1 MAAAIKYSCDRK
13 IQVRSLRQRALVF
26 GMRAIQLIFA
36 LLVSV
41 CADVSLDAQIDRVT
55 GKNFATRSEVLAT
68 HGMVCTSVPAATQ
81 VGLEI
86 LKRGGSAVDAAIAAN
101 ATLGLMEPVS
111 NGVGGDLF
119 AIVYSA
125 KENKL
130 YGINGS
136 GRSPLAPSYDQMKTE
151 LAKLHRETIPP
162 LGMLS
167 INVPGCVDA
176 WAELHKK
183 FGKLKLSDDLAPA
196 IHYAEEGF
204 PVTDL
209 IAYYWAFGPR
219 LYKGFPGAFLETYT
233 LDGKGGTPAKGDIF
247 KNPAL
252 ARTLRLIGEKGRD
265 AFYKGEIADKIDA
278 FMRANGGFL
287 RKIDFEKHT
296 STWVEPVSINYRGY
310 DVFELPPNGQ
320 GIAALQMLN
329 ILEGFDLRAMGRN
342 SPETLHTMIE
352 AKKIVWA
359 DRAKFYADPAF
370 AKIPLPG
377 LLSKTYAT
385 ERRKLIDPNH
395 AAKRVEPGNPLDG
408 GQGASLTRSTE
419 CQFVGSTEQAGS
431 LLAETGKAAYP
442 PGDTIYMCT
451 ADDEGNMVSL
461 IQSNYRGMGSGIVV
475 PGLGFMFQDRGELFS
490 MDPQHANVYA
500 PGKRPFHT
508 IIPGFV
514 MKEGKPWEAF
524 GVMGGDMQPQGH
536 VQVLTNQIDF
546 GLNVQEAGD
555 ASRWHHEGDN
565 EPTGEKMENGG
576 YVEVESGIPYESV
589 RELRK
594 KGHDMRFDVGGYGG
608 YQAIKV
614 EMHNGQRVYVGA
626 SESRKDGQAAGY

>member
-1 MAAAIKYSCDRK
+1 MRK
-13 IQVRSLRQRALVF
+13 FIQWISAL
-26 GMRAIQLIFA
+26 A
-36 LLVSV
+36 LFLT
-41 CADVSLDAQIDRVT
+41 AHAGNAQIDRIT
-55 GKNFATRSEVLAT
+55 GKNFATRSEVLER

-81 VGLEI
+81 VGLDI

-136 GRSPLAPSYDQMKTE
+136 GRSPLGLSYDKMKAE

-162 LGMLS
+162 HGMLP
-167 INVPGCVDA
+167 INVPGTVDA
-176 WAELHKK
+176 WAELQKK

-196 IHYAEEGF
+196 VRYAEEGF

-219 LYKGFPGAFLETYT
+219 LYKGLPGAFLETYT
-233 LDGKGGTPAKGDIF
+233 LPVERAHPGADQPPDAERRETAPAPSAARRTPAKGDIF

-252 ARTLRLIGEKGRD
+252 ARTLRLIGERGRD
-265 AFYKGEIADKIDA
+265 GFYKGEVADKVEA

-287 RKIDFEKHT
+287 AKTDFEKHT

-320 GIAALQMLN
+320 GIATLQMLN
-329 ILEGFDLRAMGRN
+329 VLEGFDLRAMGRS

-352 AKKIVWA
+352 AKKLAWA
-359 DRAKFYADPAF
+359 DRAKYYADPAF
-370 AKIPLPG
+370 AKIPLAG
-377 LLSKTYAT
+377 LLSKKYAV
-385 ERRKLIDPNH
+385 ERRKLIDPKH
-395 AAKRVEPGNPLDG
+395 AAKKVEAGNPALD
-408 GQGASLTRSTE
+408 Q
-419 CQFVGSTEQAGS
+419 
-431 LLAETGKAAYP
+431 
-442 PGDTIYMCT
+442 GDTIYLCT

-490 MDPQHANVYA
+490 MEPTHANVYA
-500 PGKRPFHT
+500 PGKRHFHT

-514 MKEGKPWEAF
+514 MKDGKPWEAF
-524 GVMGGDMQPQGH
+524 GVMGGGMQPQGH
-536 VQVLTNQIDF
+536 AQVLTNQIDF
-546 GLNVQEAGD
+546 GMA
-555 ASRWHHEGDN
+555 
-565 EPTGEKMENGG
+565 
-576 YVEVESGIPYESV
+576 
-589 RELRK
+589 
-594 KGHDMRFDVGGYGG
+594 
-608 YQAIKV
+608 
-614 EMHNGQRVYVGA
+614 
-626 SESRKDGQAAGY
+626 

>member
-1 MAAAIKYSCDRK
+1 MSEMRG
-13 IQVRSLRQRALVF
+13 VQRVSFAFLALAV
-26 GMRAIQLIFA
+26 G
-36 LLVSV
+36 S
-41 CADVSLDAQIDRVT
+41 SLDAQIDRIT

-68 HGMVCTSVPAATQ
+68 HGMVCTSIPTATQ
-81 VGLEI
+81 VGLDI

-111 NGVGGDLF
+111 NGIGGDLF
-119 AIVYSA
+119 AIIYSA

-136 GRSPLAPSYDQMKTE
+136 GRSPLGLSYDQMKAE
-151 LAKLHRETIPP
+151 LAKLDRQTIPP
-162 LGMLS
+162 LGMLPIS
-167 INVPGCVDA
+167 VPGCVDA

-196 IHYAEEGF
+196 IRYAEEGF

-209 IAYYWAFGPR
+209 IAYYWALGPR
-219 LYKGFPGAFLETYT
+219 LYKGLPGAFLETYT
-233 LDGKGGTPAKGDIF
+233 LPGERAHAGADESPDAERREGVPAPSAARRTPAKGDIF

-252 ARTLRLIGEKGRD
+252 ARTLRLIGERGRD
-265 AFYKGEIADKIDA
+265 GFYKGEVADKIDA

-287 RKIDFEKHT
+287 RKTDFEKHN
-296 STWVEPVSINYRGY
+296 STWVEPVSANYRGY

-320 GIAALQMLN
+320 GIAALQILN
-329 ILEGFDLRAMGRN
+329 ILEGFDLRVMGRN
-342 SPETLHTMIE
+342 SPEALHTMIE

-370 AKIPLPG
+370 AKIPLAG
-377 LLSKTYAT
+377 LLSKTYAA
-385 ERRKLIDPNH
+385 ERRKLIDPNR
-395 AAKRVEPGNPLDG
+395 AAKTVDAGNPALDG
-408 GQGASLTRSTE
+408 
-419 CQFVGSTEQAGS
+419 
-431 LLAETGKAAYP
+431 
-442 PGDTIYMCT
+442 GDTIYLCT
-451 ADDEGNMVSL
+451 TDDEGNMVSL

-475 PGLGFMFQDRGELFS
+475 PGVGFMFQDRGELFS
-490 MDPQHANVYA
+490 MEPGDANVYA

-514 MKEGKPWEAF
+514 LKDGKPWEAF
-524 GVMGGDMQPQGH
+524 GVMGGGMQPQGH

-555 ASRWHHEGDN
+555 ASRWQHEGDN
-565 EPTGEKMENGG
+565 EPTGEKMTEGG
-576 YVEVESGIPYESV
+576 YVEVESGIPYETV

-594 KGHDMRFDVGGYGG
+594 KGHDVRFDVGGYGG
-608 YQAIKV
+608 YQAIKE
-614 EMHNGQRVYVGA
+614 EMHDGQRVYVGA
-626 SESRKDGQAAGY
+626 SDSRKDGMAAGY

>member
-1 MAAAIKYSCDRK
+1 MRWIKP
-13 IQVRSLRQRALVF
+13 VSLGL
-26 GMRAIQLIFA
+26 FA
-36 LLVSV
+36 LLI
-41 CADVSLDAQIDRVT
+41 ADLRLNGQIDRIT
-55 GKNFATRSEVLAT
+55 GKNFATRSEVLAR

-81 VGLEI
+81 VGIDI

-111 NGVGGDLF
+111 NGIGGDLF

-136 GRSPLAPSYDQMKTE
+136 GRSPLGLSYHQMKGE
-151 LAKLHRETIPP
+151 LAKLDRETIPP
-162 LGMLS
+162 VGMLPIS
-167 INVPGCVDA
+167 IPGTVDA
-176 WAELHKK
+176 WAELNKK

-196 IHYAEEGF
+196 IRYAEEGF
-204 PVTDL
+204 PVTEL

-219 LYKGFPGAFLETYT
+219 LYKGLPGAFLETYT
-233 LDGKGGTPAKGDIF
+233 LDGKRRTPAKGDIF

-252 ARTLRLIGEKGRD
+252 AKTLQLIGEKGRD
-265 AFYKGEIADKIDA
+265 VFYKGEIADKIDD
-278 FMRANGGFL
+278 FMRTNGGFL
-287 RKIDFEKHT
+287 RKADFEKHT
-296 STWVEPVSINYRGY
+296 SGWVEPVSTSYRGY

-320 GIAALQMLN
+320 GIAALQILN

-342 SPETLHTMIE
+342 SPDTLHTMIE
-352 AKKIVWA
+352 AKKIAWA

-370 AKIPLPG
+370 AKIPLVG
-377 LLSKTYAT
+377 LLSKSYAA

-395 AAKRVEPGNPLDG
+395 ANKTVEAGVPQN
-408 GQGASLTRSTE
+408 GAGAPPRRAAEVSAR
-419 CQFVGSTEQAGS
+419 GRAGS
-431 LLAETGKAAYP
+431 SP
-442 PGDTIYMCT
+442 FIDDGDTIYMCT
-451 ADDEGNMVSL
+451 ADNEGNMVSL

-514 MKEGKPWEAF
+514 MKDGKPWEAF
-524 GVMGGDMQPQGH
+524 GVMGGGMQPQGH

-555 ASRWHHEGDN
+555 ASRWQHEGDN
-565 EPTGEKMENGG
+565 EPTGEKMTGSGG
-576 YVEVESGIPYESV
+576 YVEVESGIPYETV

-594 KGHDMRFDVGGYGG
+594 KGHDVRFDVGGYGG

-614 EMHNGQRVYVGA
+614 EMHDGQRVYVGA
-626 SESRKDGQAAGY
+626 SESRKDGMAAGY

>member
-1 MAAAIKYSCDRK
+1 MWLM
-13 IQVRSLRQRALVF
+13 RSITSPAL
-26 GMRAIQLIFA
+26 GLLA
-36 LLVSV
+36 LCILMTP
-41 CADVSLDAQIDRVT
+41 LDAQIDRIT
-55 GKNFATRSEVLAT
+55 GKNFSTRSEVLAR

-81 VGLEI
+81 VGVEI

-111 NGVGGDLF
+111 NGIGGDLF

-136 GRSPLAPSYDQMKTE
+136 GRSPLGLSYDQMKAE
-151 LAKLHRETIPP
+151 LAKLPARNATHNVSGGHRETIPP
-162 LGMLS
+162 LGMLPIS
-167 INVPGCVDA
+167 VPGTVDA
-176 WAELHKK
+176 WSELHKK

-196 IHYAEEGF
+196 IRYAEEGF
-204 PVTDL
+204 PVTEL

-219 LYKGFPGAFLETYT
+219 LYKGLPGAFLETYT
-233 LDGKGGTPAKGDIF
+233 LDGKGRTPAKGDIF
-247 KNPAL
+247 KNLAL
-252 ARTLRLIGEKGRD
+252 AKTLRLIGEKGRD
-265 AFYKGEIADKIDA
+265 AFYKGEIANKIDA

-287 RKIDFEKHT
+287 RKIDFEKHA
-296 STWVEPVSINYRGY
+296 STWVEPVSTNYRGY

-320 GIAALQMLN
+320 GIAALQILN

-352 AKKIVWA
+352 AKKIAWA

-370 AKIPLPG
+370 AKIPLAG
-377 LLSKTYAT
+377 LLSKSYAA

-395 AAKRVEPGNPLDG
+395 AAKKVEAGNPALD
-408 GQGASLTRSTE
+408 Q
-419 CQFVGSTEQAGS
+419 
-431 LLAETGKAAYP
+431 
-442 PGDTIYMCT
+442 GDTIYMCT

-514 MKEGKPWEAF
+514 MKDGKPWEAF
-524 GVMGGDMQPQGH
+524 GVMGGGMQPQGH

-555 ASRWHHEGDN
+555 ASRWQHEGDN
-565 EPTGEKMENGG
+565 EPTGEKITASGG
-576 YVEVESGIPYESV
+576 YVEVESGIPYETV

-594 KGHDMRFDVGGYGG
+594 KGHDVRFDVGGYGG

-614 EMHNGQRVYVGA
+614 EVHDGQRVYVGA
-626 SESRKDGQAAGY
+626 SEARKDGMAAGY

>member
-1 MAAAIKYSCDRK
+1 MWLVRWIKVS
-13 IQVRSLRQRALVF
+13 
-26 GMRAIQLIFA
+26 FA
-36 LLVSV
+36 LLALLIVG
-41 CADVSLDAQIDRVT
+41 LLNAQIDRIT
-55 GKNFATRSEVLAT
+55 GKNFATRSEVLAR

-81 VGLEI
+81 VGIDI

-130 YGINGS
+130 FGINGS
-136 GRSPLAPSYDQMKTE
+136 GRSPLGLSYDQMKAE
-151 LAKLHRETIPP
+151 LAKLHRQTIPP
-162 LGMLS
+162 VGMLPIS
-167 INVPGCVDA
+167 VPGTVDA
-176 WAELHKK
+176 WAELHKR

-196 IHYAEEGF
+196 IRYAEEGF
-204 PVTDL
+204 PVTEL

-219 LYKGFPGAFLETYT
+219 LYKGLPGAFLETYT
-233 LDGKGGTPAKGDIF
+233 LDGKGRTPAKGDIF

-252 ARTLRLIGEKGRD
+252 AKTLRLIGEKGRD
-265 AFYKGEIADKIDA
+265 AFYKGEIADKIDE

-287 RKIDFEKHT
+287 RKADFEKHT
-296 STWVEPVSINYRGY
+296 STWVEPVSTSYRGY

-320 GIAALQMLN
+320 GIAALQILN

-342 SPETLHTMIE
+342 WPETLHAMIE
-352 AKKIVWA
+352 AKKIAWA

-370 AKIPLPG
+370 AKIPLTG
-377 LLSKTYAT
+377 LLSKSYGA

-395 AAKRVEPGNPLDG
+395 AAKKVEAGNPEN
-408 GQGASLTRSTE
+408 GAGAPRRRS
-419 CQFVGSTEQAGS
+419 VAASAPGRAGS
-431 LLAETGKAAYP
+431 SSVIDD
-442 PGDTIYMCT
+442 GDTIYMCT

-490 MDPQHANVYA
+490 IDPTHANVYA

-514 MKEGKPWEAF
+514 MKDGKPWEAF
-524 GVMGGDMQPQGH
+524 GVMGGGMQPQGH

-555 ASRWHHEGDN
+555 ASRWQHEGDN
-565 EPTGEKMENGG
+565 EPTGEKMTESGG
-576 YVEVESGIPYESV
+576 YVEVESGIPYETV

-614 EMHNGQRVYVGA
+614 EMHDGQRVYVGA
-626 SESRKDGQAAGY
+626 SESRKDGMAAGY

>member
-1 MAAAIKYSCDRK
+1 MKSIR
-13 IQVRSLRQRALVF
+13 VLL
-26 GMRAIQLIFA
+26 
-36 LLVSV
+36 LLVIFS
-41 CADVSLDAQIDRVT
+41 AFPGVSSAQIDRIT
-55 GKNFATRSEVLAT
+55 GKNFATRSEVLAR
-68 HGMVCTSVPAATQ
+68 HGMVCTSMPAATQ
-81 VGLEI
+81 VGLDI

-119 AIVYSA
+119 AIVYNA

-136 GRSPLAPSYDQMKTE
+136 GRSPLGLSYEQMKAE
-151 LAKLHRETIPP
+151 LDKLNRKTIPP
-162 LGMLS
+162 TGMLP
-167 INVPGCVDA
+167 II
-176 WAELHKK
+176 K
-183 FGKLKLSDDLAPA
+183 FADDLAPA

-209 IAYYWAFGPR
+209 IAYYWSFGPR
-219 LYKGFPGAFLETYT
+219 LYKGLPGTFLETYT
-233 LDGKGGTPAKGDIF
+233 LDGKGHTPGKGDIF

-252 ARTLRLIGEKGRD
+252 AKTLRLIGERGRD
-265 AFYKGEIADKIDA
+265 VFYKGEIADKIEM
-278 FMRANGGFL
+278 FMRESGGFL
-287 RKIDFEKHT
+287 RKADFEKHT
-296 STWVEPVSINYRGY
+296 STWVDPVSTNYRGY

-320 GIAALQMLN
+320 GIATLQMLN

-342 SPETLHTMIE
+342 SPDTLHTMIE
-352 AKKIVWA
+352 TKKIVWA

-370 AKIPLPG
+370 AKIPLKS
-377 LLSKTYAT
+377 LLSKEYAA

-395 AAKRVEPGNPLDG
+395 GSKHVDPGNLALD
-408 GQGASLTRSTE
+408 Q
-419 CQFVGSTEQAGS
+419 
-431 LLAETGKAAYP
+431 
-442 PGDTIYMCT
+442 GDTIYLCT

-490 MDPQHANVYA
+490 MEQGHANVYA

-514 MKEGKPWEAF
+514 MKDGKPREAF
-524 GVMGGDMQPQGH
+524 GVMGGGMQPQGH

-555 ASRWHHEGDN
+555 ASRWQHEGDN
-565 EPTGEKMENGG
+565 EPTGEKMEKGG

-589 RELRK
+589 RELK
-594 KGHDMRFDVGGYGG
+594 KRGHDVRFDVGGYGG

-614 EMHNGQRVYVGA
+614 EMHDGQRVYVGA

>member
-1 MAAAIKYSCDRK
+1 MWP
-13 IQVRSLRQRALVF
+13 VRWFKLSFGLLALFTVDLSLN
-26 GMRAIQLIFA
+26 
-36 LLVSV
+36 
-41 CADVSLDAQIDRVT
+41 AQIDRIT
-55 GKNFATRSEVLAT
+55 GKNFATRSEVLAR

-81 VGLEI
+81 VGVEI

-111 NGVGGDLF
+111 NGIGGDLF

-136 GRSPLAPSYDQMKTE
+136 GRSPLGLSYDQMKAE

-162 LGMLS
+162 TGMLPIS
-167 INVPGCVDA
+167 VPGTVDA
-176 WAELHKK
+176 WSELHKR
-183 FGKLKLSDDLAPA
+183 FGKLNLSDDLAPA
-196 IHYAEEGF
+196 IRYAEEGF
-204 PVTDL
+204 PVTEL
-209 IAYYWAFGPR
+209 IAYYWGFGPR
-219 LYKGFPGAFLETYT
+219 LYKGLPGGFLETYT
-233 LDGKGGTPAKGDIF
+233 LDGKGRTPAKGDIF

-252 ARTLRLIGEKGRD
+252 AKTLRLIGEKGRD
-265 AFYKGEIADKIDA
+265 VFYKGEIADKIDE

-287 RKIDFEKHT
+287 RKADFEKHT
-296 STWVEPVSINYRGY
+296 STWVEPVSTNYRGY

-320 GIAALQMLN
+320 GIAALQILN

-342 SPETLHTMIE
+342 SPETLHAMIE
-352 AKKIVWA
+352 AKKIAWA
-359 DRAKFYADPAF
+359 DRAKFYADPDF
-370 AKIPLPG
+370 EKIPLAG
-377 LLSKTYAT
+377 LLSKKYAA

-395 AAKRVEPGNPLDG
+395 AAKSVSAGSVEAGVSPANPKTA
-408 GQGASLTRSTE
+408 QLTRLPL
-419 CQFVGSTEQAGS
+419 QARS
-431 LLAETGKAAYP
+431 ALDQ
-442 PGDTIYMCT
+442 GDTIYMCT

-514 MKEGKPWEAF
+514 MKDGKPWEAF
-524 GVMGGDMQPQGH
+524 GVMGGGMQPQGH
-536 VQVLTNQIDF
+536 VQVLTNQVDF

-555 ASRWHHEGDN
+555 ASRWQHEGDN
-565 EPTGEKMENGG
+565 EPTGEKMTESGG
-576 YVEVESGIPYESV
+576 YVEVESGIPYETV

-594 KGHDMRFDVGGYGG
+594 RGHDVRFDVGGYGG

-614 EMHNGQRVYVGA
+614 EMHDGQRVYVGA
-626 SESRKDGQAAGY
+626 SESRKDGMAAGY

>member
-1 MAAAIKYSCDRK
+1 MWLVRWIKVSFW
-13 IQVRSLRQRALVF
+13 LL
-26 GMRAIQLIFA
+26 A
-36 LLVSV
+36 LLIVGFR
-41 CADVSLDAQIDRVT
+41 LNAQIDRIT
-55 GKNFATRSEVLAT
+55 GKNFATRSEVLAR
-68 HGMVCTSVPAATQ
+68 HGMVCTSVPAATE
-81 VGLEI
+81 VGIDI

-111 NGVGGDLF
+111 NGIGGDLF

-136 GRSPLAPSYDQMKTE
+136 GRSPLGLSYDQMKAE
-151 LAKLHRETIPP
+151 LAKLNRNAIPP
-162 LGMLS
+162 TGMLPIS
-167 INVPGCVDA
+167 VPGTVDA

-196 IHYAEEGF
+196 IRYAEEGF
-204 PVTDL
+204 PVTEL

-219 LYKGFPGAFLETYT
+219 LYKGLPGAFLETYT
-233 LDGKGGTPAKGDIF
+233 LDGKGRTPAKGDIF
-247 KNPAL
+247 KNPDL
-252 ARTLRLIGEKGRD
+252 AKSLRLIGEKGPD
-265 AFYKGEIADKIDA
+265 AFYKGEIADKIDE

-287 RKIDFEKHT
+287 RKADFEKHT
-296 STWVEPVSINYRGY
+296 STWVEPVSTTYRGY
-310 DVFELPPNGQ
+310 EVFELPPNGQ

-342 SPETLHTMIE
+342 SPETLHAMVE
-352 AKKIVWA
+352 AKKIAWA

-370 AKIPLPG
+370 AKIPLAG
-377 LLSKTYAT
+377 LLSKNYAA

-395 AAKRVEPGNPLDG
+395 AAKKVEAGDPGNG
-408 GQGASLTRSTE
+408 VGASPRRS
-419 CQFVGSTEQAGS
+419 VGASARRRAGS
-431 LLAETGKAAYP
+431 SSVIDD
-442 PGDTIYMCT
+442 GDTIYMCT

-490 MDPQHANVYA
+490 MDPNHANVYA

-514 MKEGKPWEAF
+514 MKDGKPWEAF
-524 GVMGGDMQPQGH
+524 GVMGGGMQPQGH

-555 ASRWHHEGDN
+555 ASRWQHEGDN
-565 EPTGEKMENGG
+565 EPTGEKMTESGG
-576 YVEVESGIPYESV
+576 YVEVESGISYETV

-594 KGHDMRFDVGGYGG
+594 KGHDMRFDIGGYGG
-608 YQAIKV
+608 YQAIRV
-614 EMHNGQRVYVGA
+614 EMHDGQRVYVGA
-626 SESRKDGQAAGY
+626 SESRKDGMAAGY